1 MEPSNRQLAVLLV
14 SLAMAAATAVHPS
27 YAQNSPQD
35 YLTPHNA
42 ARAAVGVGPV
52 TWSTKLQQF
61 AESYTAQR
69 AGDCRLQHSGG
80 PYGENLFWGS
90 TGADWT
96 AADAVRSWV
105 DEKQWYD
112 YAANNCAD
120 GKVCGHYTQV
130 VWRATTSIGCAHVVC
145 RHNRGVS
152 IICSYEP
159 RGNIVGQK
167 PY

>member
-1 MEPSNRQLAVLLV
+1 MEPSNKLAVLLV

-35 YLTPHNA
+35 YLTPHNN

-61 AESYTAQR
+61 AESYAAQR

-80 PYGENLFWGS
+80 PYGENIFWGS
-90 TGADWT
+90 AGADWK

-105 DEKQWYD
+105 DEKQWYN
-112 YAANNCAD
+112 YATNSCAS

-130 VWRATTSIGCAHVVC
+130 VWRASTAIGCARVVC
-145 RHNRGVS
+145 SNNAGVF
-152 IICSYEP
+152 IICNYYP
-159 RGNIVGQK
+159 PGNVIGQN